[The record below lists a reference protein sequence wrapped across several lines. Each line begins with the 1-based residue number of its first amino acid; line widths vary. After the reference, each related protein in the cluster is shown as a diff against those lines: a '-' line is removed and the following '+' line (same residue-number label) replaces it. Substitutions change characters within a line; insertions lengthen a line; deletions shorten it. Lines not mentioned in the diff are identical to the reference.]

1 MTPLARYYLFIMV
14 ENDRATA
21 AAHGIDIPTRR
32 PSRLDR
38 IRGWALARRGQPRVA
53 RSA

>member
-1 MTPLARYYLFIMV
+1 MTPLARYYLFIVV

-32 PSRLDR
+32 PSLLDR
-38 IRGWALARRGQPRVA
+38 IRARAVALRGQPRLA